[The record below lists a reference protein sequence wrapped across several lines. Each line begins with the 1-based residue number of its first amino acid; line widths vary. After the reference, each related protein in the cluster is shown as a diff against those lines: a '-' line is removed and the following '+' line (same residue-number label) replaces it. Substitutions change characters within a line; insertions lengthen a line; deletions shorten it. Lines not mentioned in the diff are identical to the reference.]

1 MRQILFLSL
10 FLLILTG
17 CSTKQETKIAK
28 STFDYMSGF
37 EDDNLDEALKVF
49 RHSCKQA
56 SKKDL
61 FENVCYNAQYYSDG
75 YEFFTKYFDAKVLVS
90 NRGDKGLITGYY
102 EPLLY
107 GSRVKTV
114 RYRYPIYK
122 KPYDLV
128 TVKTDEFKK
137 YRYKA
142 KFQNG
147 TYIPYDTREEI
158 EKRDDLEPIVYVDN
172 KVDLFFLHIQG
183 SGRVKLDTGEVLNIG
198 YASQNGRKYVAI
210 GKTMIEKGYLSRDNV
225 SLQTIKA
232 FLESNPDKI
241 DEILNSNPS
250 YIFFSKRNKTATG
263 SLGVSLIAKRNI
275 AVDRS
280 YIPLGMPVFIQT
292 KNPKTKEPINK
303 LVIAADTGGA
313 IKGEIRADLFF
324 GYGNKAEELAGLM
337 KEKGR
342 MFILVPKI

>member
-1 MRQILFLSL
+1 MSFIKIILSI
-10 FLLILTG
+10 LLILIFAG
-17 CSTKQETKIAK
+17 CSNKQVVKN

-37 EDDNLDEALKVF
+37 KNDNLDQALEAFK
-49 RHSCKQA
+49 HSCKK
-56 SKKDL
+56 SSRKDL
-61 FENVCYNAQYYSDG
+61 FKNVCYNSRNYEDG
-75 YEFFTKYFDAKVLVS
+75 YKFFTKYFNAKVLVS
-90 NRGDKGLITGYY
+90 SRGDKGLITGYY
-102 EPLLY
+102 EPLLH
-107 GSRVKTV
+107 GSKTKSI

-122 KPYDLV
+122 KPYDLI
-128 TVKTDEFKK
+128 TVKNKKFKR

-142 KFQNG
+142 KFENG
-147 TYIPYDTREEI
+147 KYIPYDTREEI
-158 EKRDDLEPIVYVDN
+158 EKRTDLEPIVYVDN

-183 SGRVKLDTGEVLNIG
+183 SGRVKLDTGDIINIG

-210 GKTMIEKGYLSRDNV
+210 GRTMIEKGYINKEDV
-225 SLQTIKA
+225 SLQSIKL
-232 FLESNPDKI
+232 FLEDNPDKI
-241 DEILNSNPS
+241 NEILNSNPS
-250 YIFFSKRNKTATG
+250 YIFFSQRDKTATG